1 MDEQNK
7 KSGSGFTKKIAISLI
22 LFILFAFISFFVYLF
37 IFYSRNPVGFFNMLY
52 DLGVVTTVSSKSI
65 KYDTPFFYDLT
76 AEKPKFYIKYQNSDE
91 SGVNLVS
98 KQAEIVTPPFSS
110 EIKQIDI
117 ESEAIK
123 TFKLNV
129 EIDGI
134 ANTVLIDKDKTHTYW
149 NEQVFIKNPQM
160 GKYNTYMLESVNVD
174 NDSDG
179 EGNYD
184 NRGKNGLMNVGYGY
198 TYLKAGDVVNL
209 VWEVP
214 GGEKFGFGK
223 SVIKILSSTPVGE
236 ITVYR

>member
-1 MDEQNK
+1 
-7 KSGSGFTKKIAISLI
+7 
-22 LFILFAFISFFVYLF
+22 
-37 IFYSRNPVGFFNMLY
+37 
-52 DLGVVTTVSSKSI
+52 
-65 KYDTPFFYDLT
+65 
-76 AEKPKFYIKYQNSDE
+76 
-91 SGVNLVS
+91 
-98 KQAEIVTPPFSS
+98 
-110 EIKQIDI
+110 
-117 ESEAIK
+117 
-123 TFKLNV
+123 
-129 EIDGI
+129 
-134 ANTVLIDKDKTHTYW
+134 
-149 NEQVFIKNPQM
+149 M
-160 GKYNTYMLESVNVD
+160 GKYNAYMLESVNVD